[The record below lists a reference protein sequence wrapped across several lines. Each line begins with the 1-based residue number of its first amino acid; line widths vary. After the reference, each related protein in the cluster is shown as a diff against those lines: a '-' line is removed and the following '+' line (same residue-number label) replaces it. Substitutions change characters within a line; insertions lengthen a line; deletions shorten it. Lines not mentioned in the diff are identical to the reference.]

1 MSELSNSSVWLLAL
15 VVIGIV
21 GVLFRVFFNR
31 DARERRRRQRS
42 HGRVISKVARPMVK
56 LAVEA
61 EAAPAK
67 KD

>member
-15 VVIGIV
+15 VGIGIA
-21 GVLFRVFFNR
+21 GVLLRAFFNR

-61 EAAPAK
+61 EAEPAK

>member
-15 VVIGIV
+15 VAIGIA
-21 GVLFRVFFNR
+21 GVLLRAFFNR

-61 EAAPAK
+61 EAEPAK